1 MSKATITV
9 EGFVTKD
16 PEMRQAAGKNVVAVD
31 IAHTPRKKEGNDWVD
46 AGDTIW
52 FQASFWDRDAQPI
65 MDAVRKGTLV
75 TVTGQPELNV
85 YQKQDGS
92 PAVSVRIK
100 FGTLGVVPRADNGA
114 GQNANQGQRD
124 WAQPAGGSAGPVSQ
138 PQPTSYTQ
146 PGGADPWAATPNDT
160 EIPF

>member
-9 EGFVTKD
+9 EGLVTKD

-31 IAHTPRKKEGNDWVD
+31 IAHTPRKMEGDEWVD
-46 AGDTIW
+46 AGQTIW

-85 YQKQDGS
+85 YTKQDGT
-92 PAVSVRIK
+92 PGVSVRIK
-100 FGTLGVVPRADNGA
+100 FGTLGIIPRPVSNPNPAP
-114 GQNANQGQRD
+114 QGQQG
-124 WAQPAGGSAGPVSQ
+124 WAP
-138 PQPTSYTQ
+138 
-146 PGGADPWAATPNDT
+146 AATAQTAAPDAWADT
-160 EIPF
+160 PTPF

>member
-9 EGFVTKD
+9 EGLVTKD
-16 PEMRQAAGKNVVAVD
+16 PEMRQAAGKNVVSVD
-31 IAHTPRKKEGNDWVD
+31 LAHTPRKKEGNDWVD

-85 YQKQDGS
+85 YSKQDGTTG
-92 PAVSVRIK
+92 VSVRIK
-100 FGTLGVVPRADNGA
+100 FGTLGIIPRAASNA
-114 GQNANQGQRD
+114 SQNAPQGQQG
-124 WAQPAGGSAGPVSQ
+124 WAQSAPVQPAAE
-138 PQPTSYTQ
+138 
-146 PGGADPWAATPNDT
+146 PWANQPSYNDPTP
-160 EIPF
+160 F

>member
-1 MSKATITV
+1 MSKATVTV

-16 PEMRQAAGKNVVAVD
+16 PELRQAAGKNVVSVD

-65 MDAVRKGTLV
+65 MDAVKKGTLV

-85 YQKQDGS
+85 YSKNDGT
-92 PAVSVRIK
+92 PGVSVRIK
-100 FGTLGVVPRADNGA
+100 FGTLGIIPRETSHSPQSAP
-114 GQNANQGQRD
+114 QGQQG
-124 WAQPAGGSAGPVSQ
+124 WAQAAPAQPAAPDAWGTEVNDAS
-138 PQPTSYTQ
+138 
-146 PGGADPWAATPNDT
+146 TP
-160 EIPF
+160 F

>member
-9 EGFVTKD
+9 EGFVIKD

-31 IAHTPRKKEGNDWVD
+31 IAHTPRKKEGNEWVD

-85 YQKQDGS
+85 YQKGDGS
-92 PAVSVRIK
+92 PGVSVRIK
-100 FGTLGVVPRADNGA
+100 FGTLGIIPRAA
-114 GQNANQGQRD
+114 GNASPSTSTQAAYSSPQGGEQGQSAVPES
-124 WAQPAGGSAGPVSQ
+124 WAQPA
-138 PQPTSYTQ
+138 Y
-146 PGGADPWAATPNDT
+146 ADETP
-160 EIPF
+160 F